1 MIDTIMTDVQK
12 PLMRLPMI
20 PLVVL
25 TAGDALVWGDTASAG
40 TWKRQQLQKE
50 LSTLSAQGEW
60 VAVPGANHYIQLSK
74 PSAVIDAIRRV
85 VFAARALQPER
96 K

>member
-1 MIDTIMTDVQK
+1 
-12 PLMRLPMI
+12 MI

-25 TAGDALVWGDTASAG
+25 TAGDRLEWGDNAPAG
-40 TWKRQQLQKE
+40 AWKRQQLQKE
-50 LSTLSAQGEW
+50 LANASAQGEW

-74 PSAVIDAIRRV
+74 PAVVLEVVQRV
-85 VFAARALQPER
+85 VNAARSLQPVR

>member
-1 MIDTIMTDVQK
+1 MTDSPK

-25 TAGDALVWGDTASAG
+25 TAGMPLEWGDTASAG
-40 TWKRQQLQKE
+40 AWKRQQLQKE

-74 PSAVIDAIRRV
+74 PAAVIEAIQKV
-85 VFAARALQPER
+85 VNAARSLRPAR